1 MSTLIMTHGDSRVW
15 QATISN
21 LTSTGLT
28 SCTFWLTVKRAITDP
43 DASAIF
49 QKLNASF
56 TVVQNGN
63 QTTPGIVQVTINPVD
78 TSGIAEYG
86 VSLVYDVQMKDST
99 GNIYTV
105 DSGTLTLTPDVTQAI
120 V

>member
-1 MSTLIMTHGDSRVW
+1 MSALTMSHGDTRVI
-15 QATISN
+15 QTTINN
-21 LTSTGLT
+21 LTSSGLT
-28 SCTFWLTVKRAITDP
+28 SCTFWLTCKRAATDP
-43 DASAIF
+43 DSAAIF

-56 TVVQNGN
+56 TVDAVGN
-63 QTTPGIVQVTINPVD
+63 LTTPGVIHCTIAPAD
-78 TSGIAEYG
+78 TATLAEYG
-86 VSLVYDVQMKDST
+86 VALVYDVQMKDST